1 MIRMQRKPRMRLRA
15 LRDPRERLAKPRH
28 LTLIR
33 PMNRPTSQAVYRLGM
48 KRLKRLIV
56 LSVVAVGFASAAQ
69 EEKSADETVRYS
81 KTTTINFEDD
91 TIEGDLTRPDGE
103 YVEARKRVKHSNLI
117 RIREEFKDKVM
128 QSVGEL

>member
-1 MIRMQRKPRMRLRA
+1 MTRFLA
-15 LRDPRERLAKPRH
+15 LLALLPGLAYADGKK
-28 LTLIR
+28 
-33 PMNRPTSQAVYRLGM
+33 A
-48 KRLKRLIV
+48 
-56 LSVVAVGFASAAQ
+56 
-69 EEKSADETVRYS
+69 ADENVRYQ

-128 QSVGEL
+128 ESVGEL